1 MNLTRTISFECFNN
15 KNLKKRVSKI
25 LKKLIHDESQVFSSL
40 KKSYENS
47 YNSKLIKKLKKY
59 SEIKL
64 IGMGG
69 SSLGARA
76 IYKFLINRIKKKIRF
91 LDNLNEISIKEK
103 LKRNS
108 LNIIISKSG
117 NTLETITNVNL
128 FTKKSQKNVY
138 ITQKKNSYLNN
149 LAKKIKAEMITHNNY
164 IGGRYSVL
172 SEVGMLPAELMGLN
186 PLKFKQYNNLI
197 KNKNFIK
204 SLISNVSNIL
214 DLANNKKTN
223 SIILNYDNNS
233 SDLFAWYQ
241 QLVAESLGKKGKGF
255 LPIISNMPR
264 DNHSLMQFYLDG
276 PQKNFYTF
284 FFVKEKSSKKINNKE
299 LLNEYFY
306 IKNKNINDIK
316 LAQFNATKNVFKKK
330 IFL

>member
-1 MNLTRTISFECFNN
+1 M
-15 KNLKKRVSKI
+15 
-25 LKKLIHDESQVFSSL
+25 IHDESQVFSSL

-149 LAKKIKAEMITHNNY
+149 LAKKIKGNITHNNY

-172 SEVGMLPAELMGLN
+172 SEVECCQLSCGIKSI
-186 PLKFKQYNNLI
+186 KFKQYNNLI
-197 KNKNFIK
+197 KNKNFL
-204 SLISNVSNIL
+204 SL
-214 DLANNKKTN
+214 
-223 SIILNYDNNS
+223 
-233 SDLFAWYQ
+233 
-241 QLVAESLGKKGKGF
+241 
-255 LPIISNMPR
+255 
-264 DNHSLMQFYLDG
+264 
-276 PQKNFYTF
+276 
-284 FFVKEKSSKKINNKE
+284 
-299 LLNEYFY
+299 
-306 IKNKNINDIK
+306 
-316 LAQFNATKNVFKKK
+316 
-330 IFL
+330 